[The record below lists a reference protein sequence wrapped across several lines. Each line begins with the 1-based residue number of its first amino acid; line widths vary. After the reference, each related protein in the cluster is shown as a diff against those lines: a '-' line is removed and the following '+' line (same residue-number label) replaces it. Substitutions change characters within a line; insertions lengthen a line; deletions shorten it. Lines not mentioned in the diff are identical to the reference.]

1 MQPQI
6 KGSLLQT
13 TGYQAEVRVCGAQ
26 HETLIASQKCCKN
39 HCLN

>member
-13 TGYQAEVRVCGAQ
+13 TGYQAEVRVWGAQ

-39 HCLN
+39 NCLN